1 MATKR
6 TSTKKEPDEARP
18 STPSEEVAFAIMA
31 RYRDLTPSVNRI
43 MQARLTEEGRF
54 RAITLFEQA
63 LEQPED
69 PMRDPAGAI
78 AAGLAF
84 ES

>member
-6 TSTKKEPDEARP
+6 AAKKVPDEARP
-18 STPSEEVAFAIMA
+18 STPSEEVATAIMA
-31 RYRDLTPSVNRI
+31 RYRDLAPSVNRI
-43 MQARLTEEGRF
+43 MHARLTEEGRF
-54 RAITLFEQA
+54 RAITLFEQS
-63 LEQPED
+63 LDRPED
-69 PMRDPAGAI
+69 PMRYPAGAI